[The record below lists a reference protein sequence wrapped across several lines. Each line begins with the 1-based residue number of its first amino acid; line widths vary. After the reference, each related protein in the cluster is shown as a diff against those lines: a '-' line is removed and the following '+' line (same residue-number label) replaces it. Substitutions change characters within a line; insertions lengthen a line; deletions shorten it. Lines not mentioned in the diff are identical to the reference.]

1 MIISTET
8 LGFAHEVRLVASLF
22 MFSLMVKFFPLLDTK
37 FCYNEKNDT
46 YVRFIWDL
54 VMYIDDSTDCWLVT
68 PCLSH
73 RGEIFLR
80 FLGIDPGIAIVGFGF
95 VDKVGSK
102 VVPVQ
107 YGCIQTEA
115 HTPEED
121 RLLHVY
127 EGMLQLIDKY
137 KPDAVA
143 LEKLFFNRN
152 VTTAMS
158 VSQARGV
165 LVLAAKQ
172 RNLPIGEYTPMQV
185 KQAIVGYG
193 KAEKKQ
199 VQEMV
204 RMFLKLQA
212 VPKPDDV
219 ADALAVAICHA
230 HSYGLNSKLNEV
242 LRK

>member
-1 MIISTET
+1 MRI
-8 LGFAHEVRLVASLF
+8 
-22 MFSLMVKFFPLLDTK
+22 M
-37 FCYNEKNDT
+37 
-46 YVRFIWDL
+46 
-54 VMYIDDSTDCWLVT
+54 
-68 PCLSH
+68 
-73 RGEIFLR
+73 
-80 FLGIDPGIAIVGFGF
+80 GIDPGIAIVGFGLI
-95 VDKVGSK
+95 DKQGSRL
-102 VVPVQ
+102 VPVQ

-115 HTPEED
+115 HTD
-121 RLLHVY
+121 SALRLKMVY
-127 EGMLQLIDKY
+127 DSMVQLIDTY

-143 LEKLFFNRN
+143 IEKLFFNRN

-165 LVLAAKQ
+165 LLLAAVQKG
-172 RNLPIGEYTPMQV
+172 LELGEYTPLQV

-204 RMFLKLQA
+204 RMFLRLSA

-230 HSYGLNSKLNEV
+230 HSSAMQQKINEV
-242 LRK
+242 HKR